1 MNYTATYKA
10 PLGAGKTVY
19 GFEVEVIDLRTDVR
33 SWICIDAN
41 TKASAGKKARLLGYS
56 VCSMNGLAP
65 AKPDTN
71 TPLN

>member
-41 TKASAGKKARLLGYS
+41 TKASAGKKARLLG
-56 VCSMNGLAP
+56 GLAP